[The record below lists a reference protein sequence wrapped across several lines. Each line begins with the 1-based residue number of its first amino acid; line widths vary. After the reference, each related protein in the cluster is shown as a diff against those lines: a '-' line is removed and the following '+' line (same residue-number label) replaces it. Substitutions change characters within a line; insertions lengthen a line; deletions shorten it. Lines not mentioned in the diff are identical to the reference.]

1 MGDGSMGVSRPRMA
15 GFIAGVDLAA
25 RVGVGLDGVMR
36 DSGDG
41 LTFLSVGLR
50 GDISSTNS
58 VSGIDSSKAGGNPT
72 SAIPSRTGRISG

>member
-1 MGDGSMGVSRPRMA
+1 MA

-50 GDISSTNS
+50 GDIS
-58 VSGIDSSKAGGNPT
+58 
-72 SAIPSRTGRISG
+72 